1 MKLDQEQR
9 VNVVRLVKSSL
20 HPFLLTSDTRTLSD
34 RAHDPLPPNQRCL
47 APSLSIRGHAPHS
60 CSTPGSCSRG
70 HNTTPWALRARQRR
84 KQHDAMIRRWSSL
97 WVPFQANYKWTLGLH
112 TMNKTSCSALLL
124 TRLCGGAVG
133 CPIGI
138 ELSREAC
145 RMSSTH
151 RELSGKPRTNF
162 PRGTLSRMMNPWV
175 VLGSTG
181 HLEHLKS
188 LLNQREG
195 EEGLG

>member
-1 MKLDQEQR
+1 M
-9 VNVVRLVKSSL
+9 
-20 HPFLLTSDTRTLSD
+20 
-34 RAHDPLPPNQRCL
+34 
-47 APSLSIRGHAPHS
+47 
-60 CSTPGSCSRG
+60 
-70 HNTTPWALRARQRR
+70 
-84 KQHDAMIRRWSSL
+84 
-97 WVPFQANYKWTLGLH
+97 
-112 TMNKTSCSALLL
+112 MNKTSCSALLL
-124 TRLCGGAVG
+124 TRLYGGAVG

-138 ELSREAC
+138 ELSGEAC